1 MHNGKTLEIKVI
13 ALAVRW
19 FFSTIHAAIQMQTTL
34 RQTLD
39 QTLLENRRI
48 ILGWG
53 VGWVLACAL
62 IGGTATLKIHSDRT
76 ELLQRAKSEAGARA
90 AHYAE
95 QLMRTVSQ
103 IDQLSISIKYQWEH
117 KKNSMD
123 LEEQYRKGV
132 YQRSLYPV
140 LINAEGAATHST
152 RRLSKGSRMGDLE
165 FFIRHKNDTSLG
177 LLISHPGIGRGGFS
191 GMQVIR
197 FSRSLVSNDG
207 SFDGVVLI
215 AIEPNF
221 LVSDQDESR
230 LLVGDF
236 MAVYFNDGALL
247 VSQSGGGSGES
258 FYVGSPLLRGPQG
271 TLAQPAALFTDHR
284 ARLVGW
290 RRLDAYPL
298 LAVAAISEDNALST
312 YRSTQSTY
320 IGIALAVSAL
330 IGLFCAGGAWVQLR
344 ASARQRHDSQVQSTF
359 RLAVDGAREA
369 FLMIQPT
376 YHTDGRIDQLLI
388 EDCNERAAEMSGY
401 PRNKLIGK
409 CCTELYQGL
418 APHYV
423 RDFFARVLKEG
434 FVEDEYHVSH
444 GRRHA
449 AGWFQRR
456 AVHSGLG
463 VAMTIRDVSEAKQQ
477 AETLATM
484 ARTDSLTGL
493 PNRHWL
499 NDYLPGAIARARTGG
514 YKLALYYIDI
524 DNFKDINDSLGHK
537 SGDEVLCAIG
547 KGLSV
552 AIRAGDHL
560 ARIGGDEFLA
570 VIEDL
575 SDCDAARGIA
585 SKLIE
590 AMNLED
596 TVLPWRGFVPK
607 ASVGVS
613 VFPQDGQDMDSLLQS
628 ADIAMYQAKS
638 EGKSRF
644 CFYSEEFAQRVRDR
658 ISTERALELAI
669 TNDEFVIY
677 YQPRADARSGLL
689 SSMEALVRWRHP
701 QRGLV
706 APVDFIQV
714 AEQSRLIVP
723 LGDLVIRKVCE
734 QLVQWRDA
742 GLTLRPVSVNV
753 SALQLHGD
761 GLRLSLAANLSRFS
775 LPSSLIAIELTESS
789 MLEEGG
795 NGFEELRRL
804 REMGVELQIDDFGT
818 GYSSLS
824 KLQSLDIDVVKIDQ
838 SFVYKLAT
846 DHQSR
851 ALCEAVVSIGRSLD
865 IDVVAEGVETAE
877 QLQLLQS
884 MGCDEIQGYLI
895 SRPLPADQIPALMN
909 KKFF

>member
-1 MHNGKTLEIKVI
+1 M
-13 ALAVRW
+13 
-19 FFSTIHAAIQMQTTL
+19 
-34 RQTLD
+34 RQTRE
-39 QTLLENRRI
+39 QTRLENRRI
-48 ILGWG
+48 ILGWS
-53 VGWVLACAL
+53 VGWVLAFAL
-62 IGGTATLKIHSDRT
+62 ILGTALLKIHSDRT
-76 ELLQRAKSEAGARA
+76 ELLQRAKLEAGARA

-95 QLMRTVSQ
+95 QLIRAVSQ
-103 IDQLSISIKYQWEH
+103 IDQLSMSIKYQWEH
-117 KKNSMD
+117 KKSSMD

-140 LINAEGAATHST
+140 LINAEGTAIHST
-152 RRLSKGSRMGDLE
+152 RRLSKGSRMDDLE
-165 FFIRHKNDTSLG
+165 LFSRHKNDTSLG
-177 LLISHPGIGRGGFS
+177 LLISPPDTGRGGFS

-197 FSRSLVSNDG
+197 FSRGLVSNDG
-207 SFDGVVLI
+207 RFDGVVLI
-215 AIEPNF
+215 AIEPSF
-221 LVSDQDESR
+221 LVSAQDESQ

-236 MAVYFNDGALL
+236 MSVYFNDGTLL
-247 VSQSGGGSGES
+247 VSQSGGGSDAS
-258 FYVGSPLLRGPQG
+258 FYVGSPLLRGSQG
-271 TLAQPAALFTDHR
+271 TLAQSGALFTDHR

-290 RRLDAYPL
+290 RRLDGYPL
-298 LAVAAISEDNALST
+298 VTVAAISEDNALLV

-330 IGLFCAGGAWVQLR
+330 IGLFCAGGAWAQLR
-344 ASARQRHDSQVQSTF
+344 ASARQRHDAQVQATF

-376 YHTDGRIDQLLI
+376 YHADGRIDQLLI

-418 APHYV
+418 AHHNV

-434 FVEDEYHVSH
+434 FVEDEYHVAH
-444 GRRHA
+444 GRRHTP
-449 AGWFQRR
+449 GWFQRR

-499 NDYLPGAIARARTGG
+499 NDYLPGAIARARAGG
-514 YKLALYYIDI
+514 HKLALYYIDI

-552 AIRAGDHL
+552 AVREGDHL

-575 SDCDAARGIA
+575 SDYDAARRIA

-596 TVLPWRGFVPK
+596 TVMPWRGFIPK

-613 VFPQDGQDMDSLLQS
+613 VFPDDGQDMDTLLQS

-644 CFYSEEFAQRVRDR
+644 CFYNEEFAQQVRDR

-677 YQPRADARSGLL
+677 YQPRADSRSGLL

-706 APVDFIQV
+706 APVEFIHV

-734 QLVQWRDA
+734 QLVQWREA

-753 SALQLHGD
+753 SALQLQGD
-761 GLRLSLAANLSRFS
+761 GLRLALAANLSRFS

-877 QLQLLQS
+877 QLQLLQQ

-895 SRPLPADQIPALMN
+895 SRPLPADQIPALMD

>member
-1 MHNGKTLEIKVI
+1 
-13 ALAVRW
+13 
-19 FFSTIHAAIQMQTTL
+19 
-34 RQTLD
+34 
-39 QTLLENRRI
+39 
-48 ILGWG
+48 
-53 VGWVLACAL
+53 
-62 IGGTATLKIHSDRT
+62 
-76 ELLQRAKSEAGARA
+76 
-90 AHYAE
+90 
-95 QLMRTVSQ
+95 
-103 IDQLSISIKYQWEH
+103 
-117 KKNSMD
+117 
-123 LEEQYRKGV
+123 
-132 YQRSLYPV
+132 
-140 LINAEGAATHST
+140 
-152 RRLSKGSRMGDLE
+152 
-165 FFIRHKNDTSLG
+165 
-177 LLISHPGIGRGGFS
+177 
-191 GMQVIR
+191 
-197 FSRSLVSNDG
+197 
-207 SFDGVVLI
+207 
-215 AIEPNF
+215 
-221 LVSDQDESR
+221 
-230 LLVGDF
+230 
-236 MAVYFNDGALL
+236 
-247 VSQSGGGSGES
+247 
-258 FYVGSPLLRGPQG
+258 
-271 TLAQPAALFTDHR
+271 
-284 ARLVGW
+284 
-290 RRLDAYPL
+290 
-298 LAVAAISEDNALST
+298 
-312 YRSTQSTY
+312 
-320 IGIALAVSAL
+320 
-330 IGLFCAGGAWVQLR
+330 VQ
-344 ASARQRHDSQVQSTF
+344 ATF

-376 YHTDGRIDQLLI
+376 YYADGRIDQLLI

-418 APHYV
+418 AHHNV
-423 RDFFARVLKEG
+423 LDFFARVLKEG
-434 FVEDEYHVSH
+434 FVEDEYHVAH
-444 GRRHA
+444 GRRHTP
-449 AGWFQRR
+449 GWFQRR

-499 NDYLPGAIARARTGG
+499 NDYLPGAIARARAGG
-514 YKLALYYIDI
+514 HKLALYYIDI

-552 AIRAGDHL
+552 AVREGDHL

-575 SDCDAARGIA
+575 SDYDAARRIA

-596 TVLPWRGFVPK
+596 TVMPWRGFIPK

-613 VFPQDGQDMDSLLQS
+613 VFPDDGQDMDTLLQS

-644 CFYSEEFAQRVRDR
+644 CFYNEEFAQQVRDR

-669 TNDEFVIY
+669 ANDEFVIY
-677 YQPRADARSGLL
+677 YQPRADSRSGLL

-706 APVDFIQV
+706 APVEFIHV

-734 QLVQWRDA
+734 QLVQWREA

-753 SALQLHGD
+753 SALQLQGD
-761 GLRLSLAANLSRFS
+761 GLRLALAANLGRFS

-877 QLQLLQS
+877 QLQLLQQ

-895 SRPLPADQIPALMN
+895 SRPLPADQIPALMD

>member
-1 MHNGKTLEIKVI
+1 M
-13 ALAVRW
+13 
-19 FFSTIHAAIQMQTTL
+19 
-34 RQTLD
+34 RQTQD
-39 QTLLENRRI
+39 QTRLEDRRV
-48 ILGWG
+48 ILGWSA
-53 VGWVLACAL
+53 GWVLASTL
-62 IGGTATLKIHSDRT
+62 IVGTTLLKIHSDRL
-76 ELLQRAKSEAGARA
+76 ELLQRAKLEASVRA
-90 AHYAE
+90 THYAE
-95 QLMRTVSQ
+95 QIMRAVSQ
-103 IDQLSISIKYQWEH
+103 IDQLSMSIKYQWEN
-117 KKNSMD
+117 KKGSID
-123 LEEQYRKGV
+123 IEEQYRKGV
-132 YQRSLYPV
+132 YERSMYPV
-140 LINAEGAATHST
+140 LINADGTAIQST
-152 RRLSKGSRMGDLE
+152 RRLSRGSRMGDLE
-165 FFIRHKNDTSLG
+165 FFNRHKENNSLG
-177 LLISHPGIGRGGFS
+177 LLISHPEEGRGGFR
-191 GMQVIR
+191 GMEVIR
-197 FSRSLVSNDG
+197 FSRGLAAGDG
-207 SFDGVVLI
+207 RFDGVIMI
-215 AIEPNF
+215 AIEPSF

-236 MAVYFNDGALL
+236 ISVYFNDGVLL
-247 VSQSGGGSGES
+247 TSQSGGGSGIS
-258 FYVGSPLLRGPQG
+258 FYVGSPSLRGSHG
-271 TLAQPAALFTDHR
+271 MLAQSGEFFTDHR

-290 RRLDAYPL
+290 RRLEGYPL
-298 LAVAAISEDNALST
+298 VTVAAISEDNALLA
-312 YRSTQSTY
+312 YQSTQSTY

-330 IGLFCAGGAWVQLR
+330 IGLFCAGGAWSQLR
-344 ASARQRHDSQVQSTF
+344 AIARQRHDAQVQATF

-376 YHTDGRIDQLLI
+376 FYVDGRIDQLLI

-401 PRNKLIGK
+401 SRNKLIGR
-409 CCTELYQGL
+409 CCTELYQGQ
-418 APHYV
+418 APNSV
-423 RDFFARVLKEG
+423 RDFFERVLREG
-434 FVEDEYHVSH
+434 FVEDEFHVTH
-444 GRRHA
+444 GRRHTP
-449 AGWFQRR
+449 GWFQRR

-499 NDYLPGAIARARTGG
+499 NDYLPSAIARARASGH
-514 YKLALYYIDI
+514 KLALYYIDI

-537 SGDEVLCAIG
+537 SGDEALCAIG
-547 KGLSV
+547 RGLSV
-552 AIRAGDHL
+552 AIRASDHL

-570 VIEDL
+570 VIENL
-575 SDCDAARGIA
+575 SDYDTARHLA
-585 SKLIE
+585 SKLIN

-596 TVLPWRGFVPK
+596 TVMPWRGFVPK

-613 VFPQDGQDMDSLLQS
+613 VFPDHGQDMDSLLQS

-644 CFYSEEFAQRVRDR
+644 CFYSEEFAQQVRDR

-669 TNDEFVIY
+669 ANDEFVIY

-706 APVDFIQV
+706 APIDFIPV

-734 QLVQWRDA
+734 QLMKWRDA
-742 GLTLRPVSVNV
+742 GVTLRPVSVNV

-761 GLRLSLAANLSRFS
+761 GLRLALAESLSRFA

-789 MLEEGG
+789 ILEEGG
-795 NGFEELRRL
+795 DGFEELSRL

-824 KLQSLDIDVVKIDQ
+824 KLQRLDIDAVKIDQ

-846 DHQSR
+846 DQQSL
-851 ALCEAVVSIGRSLD
+851 ALCQAVVSIGRSLD
-865 IDVVAEGVETAE
+865 IDVVAEGVETVE
-877 QLQLLQS
+877 QLQLLQQ
-884 MGCDEIQGYLI
+884 MGCDEIQGYLV
-895 SRPLPADQIPALMN
+895 SRPLPAEQIPALMD
-909 KKFF
+909 KKFFELSALIK

>member
-1 MHNGKTLEIKVI
+1 
-13 ALAVRW
+13 
-19 FFSTIHAAIQMQTTL
+19 MQTSL
-34 RQTLD
+34 RQTQHQTQH

-53 VGWVLACAL
+53 IGWLVACAL
-62 IGGTATLKIHSDRT
+62 IAGAALLKIHSDRQ
-76 ELLQRAKSEAGARA
+76 ELLEHARSEAGARA
-90 AHYAE
+90 THYAE
-95 QLMRTVSQ
+95 QVMRAVSQ
-103 IDQLSISIKYQWEH
+103 IDQLSMSIKYQWEQRRGR
-117 KKNSMD
+117 MD

-140 LINAEGAATHST
+140 VISADGHAVYAT
-152 RRLSKGSRMGDLE
+152 RRLNKGTYMGDLE
-165 FFIRHKNDTSLG
+165 FFATLKNRSVQG
-177 LLISHPGIGRGGFS
+177 LLISHPAQGRGGLA
-191 GMQVIR
+191 GTQVIR
-197 FSRSLVSNDG
+197 FSRALVRSDG
-207 SFDGVVLI
+207 RFDGAVLI
-215 AIEPNF
+215 AVESTFIAGH
-221 LVSDQDESR
+221 QDSSR
-230 LLVGDF
+230 LRVGDF
-236 MAVYFNDGALL
+236 MSVYFNDGTVLT
-247 VSQSGGGSGES
+247 SQSGGGSVAS
-258 FYVGSPLLRGPQG
+258 FYRSPPSM
-271 TLAQPAALFTDHR
+271 PASDGALYQTGELFTDGR
-284 ARLVGW
+284 SRLVGW
-290 RRLDAYPL
+290 KRLEAYPL
-298 LAVAAISEDNALST
+298 IVVAAISEDNALSP

-320 IGIALAVSAL
+320 IGIAIAVSVL
-330 IGLFCAGGAWVQLR
+330 MGLFCAAGAWSQLR
-344 ASARQRHDSQVQSTF
+344 TSARRRHDSQVQTTF

-369 FLMIQPT
+369 FLMIHPT
-376 YHTDGRIDQLLI
+376 YHADGRIDQLLI
-388 EDCNERAAEMSGY
+388 EDCNERAAEILGY

-409 CCTELYQGL
+409 CCTELYQGPSL
-418 APHYV
+418 QDV

-434 FVEDEYHVSH
+434 FVEDEFHVAR
-444 GRRHA
+444 GKRHA
-449 AGWFQRR
+449 PGWFQRR
-456 AVHSGLG
+456 AVRSGMD
-463 VAMTIRDVSEAKQQ
+463 VAITIRDVSEAKQQ
-477 AETLATM
+477 AETLATL

-499 NDYLPGAIARARTGG
+499 NDYLPGAIARASERGR
-514 YKLALYYIDI
+514 KLALYYVDL

-537 SGDEVLCAIG
+537 SGDDVLFAVA
-547 KGLSV
+547 KGLS
-552 AIRAGDHL
+552 AAMRAGDHL

-575 SDCDAARGIA
+575 TDEEDARRIA
-585 SKLIE
+585 AKLND
-590 AMNLED
+590 AVNLED
-596 TVLPWRGFVPK
+596 TLMPWRGFVPK
-607 ASVGVS
+607 ASIGVS
-613 VFPQDGQDMDSLLQS
+613 VFPDHGQDMDSLLQS

-669 TNDEFVIY
+669 ANDEFVIY
-677 YQPRADARSGLL
+677 YQPRADARTGLL

-706 APVDFIQV
+706 APIEFIPV
-714 AEQSRLIVP
+714 AEHSRLIVP

-734 QLVQWRDA
+734 QLMQWREE
-742 GLTLRPVSVNV
+742 GLSLRPVSVNV

-761 GLRLSLAANLSRFS
+761 GLRLSLAANLSRFA

-851 ALCEAVVSIGRSLD
+851 ALCEAVVSIGRNLNID
-865 IDVVAEGVETAE
+865 IVAEGVETAE
-877 QLQLLQS
+877 QLQLLRQ
-884 MGCDEIQGYLI
+884 MGCDEIQGYLV
-895 SRPLPADQIPALMN
+895 SRPVPADEIPSLMDR
-909 KKFF
+909 KFF

>member
-1 MHNGKTLEIKVI
+1 
-13 ALAVRW
+13 
-19 FFSTIHAAIQMQTTL
+19 MQTIL
-34 RQTLD
+34 RQTQH
-39 QTLLENRRI
+39 QTRLENRRI
-48 ILGWG
+48 IFGWSI
-53 VGWVLACAL
+53 GWVLVSLL
-62 IGGTATLKIHSDRT
+62 IAGTALLKIHTDRK
-76 ELLQRAKSEAGARA
+76 ELLEHARLEAGARA

-95 QLMRTVSQ
+95 QVMRAVSQ
-103 IDQLSISIKYQWEH
+103 IDQLSMSIKYQWEQKH
-117 KKNSMD
+117 GGMD

-140 LINAEGAATHST
+140 VVDANGHAVYST
-152 RRLSKGSRMGDLE
+152 RRLPRGTYMGDLD
-165 FFIRHKNDTSLG
+165 FFVRHKANTSPG
-177 LLISHPGIGRGGFS
+177 LLISHPAQGRGGFS
-191 GMQVIR
+191 GTQVIR
-197 FSRSLVSNDG
+197 FSRSLVSAG
-207 SFDGVVLI
+207 GRFDGVVLI
-215 AIEPNF
+215 AIESTF
-221 LVSDQDESR
+221 LASSQDDSR
-230 LLVGDF
+230 LRVGDF
-236 MAVYFNDGALL
+236 MSVYFNDGPLL
-247 VSQSGGGSGES
+247 TSQSGGGSGAS
-258 FYVGSPLLRGPQG
+258 FYQGFPSMPGSQG
-271 TLAQPAALFTDHR
+271 ALAQSSEHFTDGR

-290 RRLDAYPL
+290 KRLEAYPL
-298 LAVAAISEDNALST
+298 MIVAATSEDNALAP

-320 IGIALAVSAL
+320 IGIAFAVSAL
-330 IGLFCAGGAWVQLR
+330 LGVFCAAGAWSQLR
-344 ASARQRHDSQVQSTF
+344 ASARRRHDSEVQTTF

-369 FLMIQPT
+369 FLMIHPT
-376 YHTDGRIDQLLI
+376 YTEDGRIDQLLI

-409 CCTELYQGL
+409 CCTELYQGQS
-418 APHYV
+418 PQTV
-423 RDFFARVLKEG
+423 RDFFTRVLKEG
-434 FVEDEYHVSH
+434 FVEDEYHVAH
-444 GRRHA
+444 GKRHLP
-449 AGWFQRR
+449 GWFQRR
-456 AVHSGLG
+456 AVQSGLG
-463 VAMTIRDVSEAKQQ
+463 VAITIRDVSEAKQQ
-477 AETLATM
+477 AETLATL

-499 NDYLPGAIARARTGG
+499 NDYLPGAIARATESGR
-514 YKLALYYIDI
+514 KLALYYIDI

-537 SGDEVLCAIG
+537 SGDDVLCAIA

-552 AIRAGDHL
+552 AMRTGDHL

-575 SDCDAARGIA
+575 EGEGDARRIA
-585 SKLIE
+585 GKLND
-590 AMNLED
+590 AVNLED
-596 TVLPWRGFVPK
+596 TVMPWRGFIPK
-607 ASVGVS
+607 ASIGVS
-613 VFPQDGQDMDSLLQS
+613 VFPDHGQDMDSLLQS

-644 CFYSEEFAQRVRDR
+644 CFYSEEFAQQVRDR

-669 TNDEFVIY
+669 ANDEFVIY
-677 YQPRADARSGLL
+677 YQPRADARTGLL

-706 APVDFIQV
+706 APIEFIPV
-714 AEQSRLIVP
+714 AEYSRLIVP

-734 QLVQWRDA
+734 QLMQWRDE

-761 GLRLSLAANLSRFS
+761 GLRLSLAANLSRFA

-795 NGFEELRRL
+795 HGFEELRRL

-838 SFVYKLAT
+838 SFVYKLAS

-865 IDVVAEGVETAE
+865 IDVVAEGVETTE
-877 QLQLLQS
+877 QLQLLQQ
-884 MGCDEIQGYLI
+884 MGCDEIQGYLVA
-895 SRPLPADQIPALMN
+895 RPLPADDIPPLMD